1 MTTGSAA
8 TACRDPACSI
18 SACDCS
24 SLDAPTGALSLGVCI
39 PFVDPALPAPE
50 APLCW
55 LTCPVVDAVAEP
67 LDEPASTEI
76 SIAELSS
83 AGHVILGPAGEEYV
97 LLRDS
102 CEALTL
108 RVRGARASMGP
119 MSASFRIEASPQ
131 AGRQLPAVQRATDLL
146 FRPRHRTN
154 CSRERLLQRDALIAL
169 DADCAGASLRETA
182 VLMYGTDYVRREW
195 PGKGDWLKG
204 RIRRARAKGEEL
216 RDGGYRRWLRQGCR
230 CSA

>member
-1 MTTGSAA
+1 
-8 TACRDPACSI
+8 
-18 SACDCS
+18 
-24 SLDAPTGALSLGVCI
+24 LDARTGARSIGACI

-50 APLCW
+50 APLRW

-67 LDEPASTEI
+67 QDAAATTEI

-83 AGHVILGPAGEEYV
+83 ARHVILGPAGEEDV

-102 CEALTL
+102 TEALTL
-108 RVRGARASMGP
+108 RIHGARAAVGP
-119 MSASFRIEASPQ
+119 VSASFRIEAS
-131 AGRQLPAVQRATDLL
+131 AHADRHLPAVRRATDLL
-146 FRPRHRTN
+146 FRPQHRTN
-154 CSRERLLQRDALIAL
+154 RSRDRLLERDALIAL

-182 VLMYGTDYVRREW
+182 ELMYGTDYVRREW

-216 RDGGYRRWLRQGCR
+216 RDGGYRRWLQGGCR

>member
-1 MTTGSAA
+1 LAA
-8 TACRDPACSI
+8 PNGVRLI
-18 SACDCS
+18 
-24 SLDAPTGALSLGVCI
+24 GACI

-67 LDEPASTEI
+67 PGAAATPEI

-102 CEALTL
+102 SEALTL
-108 RVRGARASMGP
+108 RVHGSRASMGP
-119 MSASFRIEASPQ
+119 VSARFVVEASAQ
-131 AGRQLPAVQRATDLL
+131 AGRALAAVQRATDLF
-146 FRPRHRTN
+146 FRPRHRSN
-154 CSRERLLQRDALIAL
+154 RSRERLLARDALIAL
-169 DADCAGASLRETA
+169 DAEAAGASLRETA
-182 VLMYGTDYVRREW
+182 ELIHGAEFVRREW
-195 PGKGDWLKG
+195 PGKGEWLKG

-216 RDGGYRRWLRQGCR
+216 RDGGYLRWLQGGCR